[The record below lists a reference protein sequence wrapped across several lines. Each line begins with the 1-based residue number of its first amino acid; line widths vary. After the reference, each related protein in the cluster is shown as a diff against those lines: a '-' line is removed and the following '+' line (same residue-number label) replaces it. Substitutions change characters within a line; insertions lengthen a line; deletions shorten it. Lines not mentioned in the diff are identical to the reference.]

1 MNFLFKINLQI
12 YIIFLFLII
21 LSLSFYLYFSFDEE
35 IEKIN
40 EFRSDVDIIN
50 PRFTK
55 EKSNKDN
62 LEVIAKKAS
71 FISKNRIFLE
81 GDVKFKSSEF
91 ILESDMKNFNQ
102 VSFDASSEEKTFFK
116 SKKLQITSNGFDVKN
131 KGEIINFKGKS
142 NILIQW
148 KYF

>member
-55 EKSNKDN
+55 EKQ
-62 LEVIAKKAS
+62 
-71 FISKNRIFLE
+71 R
-81 GDVKFKSSEF
+81 
-91 ILESDMKNFNQ
+91 
-102 VSFDASSEEKTFFK
+102 
-116 SKKLQITSNGFDVKN
+116 KLLNS
-131 KGEIINFKGKS
+131 
-142 NILIQW
+142 LC
-148 KYF
+148 